1 MKVERNLKIPK
12 KQWMKINGNSHL
24 LRRLGSATSA
34 PLPPAAAC
42 SPPDTW
48 WNKSSAWPAP
58 AGCLGCCCGGA
69 SWIIAKLYG
78 CKLDGGGCGGASLS
92 LTLVKTLMISSQL
105 AETASG
111 GWLARLGRSASSS
124 LARLI
129 PCRINLVIVL
139 SLSMFFSYP
148 GQISIPGLAQLLG
161 SSSSYTI
168 LYIYT
173 NKTYIDR

>member
-1 MKVERNLKIPK
+1 
-12 KQWMKINGNSHL
+12 
-24 LRRLGSATSA
+24 
-34 PLPPAAAC
+34 
-42 SPPDTW
+42 
-48 WNKSSAWPAP
+48 
-58 AGCLGCCCGGA
+58 
-69 SWIIAKLYG
+69 
-78 CKLDGGGCGGASLS
+78 
-92 LTLVKTLMISSQL
+92 MISSQL